1 MEVVPPMRDRGLEL
15 GLVIVGTHQ
24 WRLHSHHKLIAIAEV
39 FGSVHPWIGSSSGN
53 ISKSDYLPLHC
64 TLAGASTLAGLWLRC
79 KCRFSL
85 LDAVVI
91 EFLPLL
97 LLPLLHF

>member
-1 MEVVPPMRDRGLEL
+1 MKVVAPVRDRRLEL

-24 WRLHSHHKLIAIAEV
+24 WRLHSHHKLVAITEV
-39 FGSVHPWIGSSSGN
+39 FSRVHPWIGASCRN
-53 ISKSDYLPLHC
+53 ISKSDYLSLNC
-64 TLAGASTLAGLWLRC
+64 TLAGASTLAGLWLRRE
-79 KCRFSL
+79 CRFSL

>member
-1 MEVVPPMRDRGLEL
+1 MRDRRLEL

-24 WRLHSHHKLIAIAEV
+24 WRLDTHHKLVSITEV
-39 FGSVHPWIGSSSGN
+39 FSSVHSWIGSSSSN
-53 ISKSDYLPLHC
+53 ISKSDYLSLHG
-64 TLAGASTLAGLWLRC
+64 TLASASTLAGLRLRS

-85 LDAVVI
+85 LDAIVI